1 MIPVIYKKSD
11 FLDTLKYVLGKED
24 AAIVDTNMMGTS
36 PHFFNEQFLSTKYTN
51 KAVKRQCAHLIISIA
66 HRPDYHEHLSNS
78 QYSYVAREFLRDMGY
93 LPKDEASHATSQ
105 FVAVRHHDRS
115 HEHLHIIASRI
126 RLDGSLVDDSYDYFN
141 SQVST
146 RRIAAQLGLEVT
158 PTTNE
163 AVASRLKQEYEI
175 TVPTSPKRS
184 KSIRAINSKHKTPTS
199 KEIIREAIGDAIK
212 DSPTI
217 STFIQRLEENN
228 IGVLPKMR
236 GDELLGFTYIHND
249 VKIAGYQVYK
259 PYSWNK
265 LQSEYGLSYDQG
277 RDSSILQSS
286 TKRAIAYINNSS
298 SREPEYTAH
307 KPTNSNTSGSSGN
320 TDSNTTHLPSLSI
333 DSAAPN
339 QDLIITLVVE
349 EGIGQETLGKR
360 KKPQTSVQSP
370 KPEEQSQLEPIVNQ
384 NPPTPVEVEAIVE
397 QLPTLLQQEEVVQP
411 NPVKEL
417 FKVENQQKHKKFPQ
431 REEPIKT
438 SQTLVP
444 SHSLEEQPI
453 ISLDE
458 LALAHSYVSEEGI
471 TTESEVSKETEEY
484 PPTQLQQP
492 HLASLTLASTGS
504 LPKEEKIAST
514 LSSVITEYM
523 LAANSPRIRGK
534 ELSASQD
541 GDILTVWRHSDDTPV
556 MQTRKS
562 DGKWYEEIPTRLT
575 ESEIKQIESLKRYI
589 QQAQV
594 KSQSQ
599 ARMEL

>member
-1 MIPVIYKKSD
+1 MIPVIYKKPD

-36 PHFFNEQFLSTKYTN
+36 PHSFNEQFLNTKYTN
-51 KAVKRQCAHLIISIA
+51 KAVKRQCAHLIIAIA
-66 HRPDYHEHLSNS
+66 NRPDYHEHLSNS

-93 LPKDEASHATSQ
+93 LPKERAPHATSQ

-126 RLDGSLVDDSYDYFN
+126 RLDGSLVNDSYDYFN

-163 AVASRLKQEYEI
+163 AIASRLKQEYEI
-175 TVPTSPKRS
+175 TVPTSPNRS
-184 KSIRAINSKHKTPTS
+184 KSIRAINSLHKTPTS
-199 KEIIREAIGDAIK
+199 KEIIREAIGEAIK

-265 LQSEYGLSYDQG
+265 LQSKYGLSYDQG

-286 TKRAIAYINNSS
+286 TKRAIAYISNLS

-307 KPTNSNTSGSSGN
+307 KPTNSNTSASSGD

-349 EGIGQETLGKR
+349 EGIGQETRGRR
-360 KKPQTSVQSP
+360 KKPQPSVQSP
-370 KPEEQSQLEPIVNQ
+370 KPEELPQLEPIVNQ
-384 NPPTPVEVEAIVE
+384 NPPTTVEVEAIVE

-411 NPVKEL
+411 TPVKEL
-417 FKVENQQKHKKFPQ
+417 FKVETQQKHKKFPQ
-431 REEPIKT
+431 REA

-492 HLASLTLASTGS
+492 HEASLTLASTKS
-504 LPKEEKIAST
+504 LPQEEKIAST
-514 LSSVITEYM
+514 LSLIITEYM

-541 GDILTVWRHSDDTPV
+541 GDILTVCRHSDDTPV

-589 QQAQV
+589 EQAQV